1 MSPDHIDPTMLG
13 DDELLVLL
21 GRSLAA
27 TDPVPAAV
35 LHGAIGAETWRTIDA
50 ELAELVFDSAL
61 EATGTRSATAAPAAR
76 EVTFRAGEVEIE
88 LLVGEEPGAPV
99 EGQVVPPVGELVELA
114 SLVAD
119 GEAETVDV
127 DALGRFRFASV
138 PAGPVRL
145 GIRLPSGW
153 VHTTWVVLRRS

>member
-1 MSPDHIDPTMLG
+1 MSPDRIDPATLD

-21 GRSLAA
+21 GHSLAA

-35 LHGAIGAETWRTIDA
+35 VRGAIGAETWRTIDT

-88 LLVGEEPGAPV
+88 LLVGDEPGAPV
-99 EGQVVPPVGELVELA
+99 EGQVVPPVGELAELA
-114 SLVAD
+114 SLDAS
-119 GEAETVDV
+119 GAMTAEVDP
-127 DALGRFRFASV
+127 LGRFRFESV
-138 PAGPVRL
+138 PAGPIRL
-145 GIRLPSGW
+145 GIRLPAGW
-153 VHTTWVVLRRS
+153 VHTSWIVLRRS